1 MEMEEHPPSWRK
13 PGSLPIVRCANVR
26 FHTSVHGWRTVQHG
40 GNGQCAVVGC
50 CEAYTCCT
58 TGHISW

>member
-13 PGSLPIVRCANVR
+13 PGSLPIVRCERPLSHLGA
-26 FHTSVHGWRTVQHG
+26 WLALVQHG

-58 TGHISW
+58 TGQISW